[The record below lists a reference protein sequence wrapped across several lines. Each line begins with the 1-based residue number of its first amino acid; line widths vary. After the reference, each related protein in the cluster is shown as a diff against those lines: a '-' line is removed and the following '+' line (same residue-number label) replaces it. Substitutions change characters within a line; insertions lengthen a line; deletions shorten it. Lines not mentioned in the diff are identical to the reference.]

1 MPFMIRTNCI
11 DNCPEKGTF
20 GTEIVDYFDDRI
32 DATKA
37 YNQLLADIRDDYADD
52 NDRESMTLV
61 YLYEY
66 QSIDHGDHTHIFITS
81 LIHSASISW
90 YNYNLFVGLRQ

>member
-1 MPFMIRTNCI
+1 MPFMIRMNVI
-11 DNCPEKGTF
+11 DKGTF
-20 GTEIVDYFDDRI
+20 GTETVDYFDDRI

-37 YNQLLADIRDDYADD
+37 YNQLLADIRDDYSDSA
-52 NDRESMTLV
+52 DRESMTLV

-66 QSIDHGDHTHIFITS
+66 QSLDHGDHTNIFITS

-90 YNYNLFVGLRQ
+90 YNYELFVGLRQ